1 MSTASRTSSSDVEVT
16 GIGSDASVTAAGTS
30 TFDVLISNSD
40 NAYASSKSTAI
51 ANGAAGANMSTSSFA
66 NQSQASTA
74 SAFMQ
79 AFGGNQVGFVETDTT
94 MGTST
99 GTGTV
104 GDDIS
109 IESQVYQVF
118 NDVLGIDPDAN
129 GLAYWTNELE
139 TGMDLDTF
147 ADTLANAK

>member
-1 MSTASRTSSSDVEVT
+1 MSSAARTSSSDVEVT

-30 TFDVLISNSD
+30 TFDVLISTVD
-40 NAYASSKSTAI
+40 DVLPESTAT
-51 ANGAAGANMSTSSFA
+51 ANGAAGANLSTSSFA